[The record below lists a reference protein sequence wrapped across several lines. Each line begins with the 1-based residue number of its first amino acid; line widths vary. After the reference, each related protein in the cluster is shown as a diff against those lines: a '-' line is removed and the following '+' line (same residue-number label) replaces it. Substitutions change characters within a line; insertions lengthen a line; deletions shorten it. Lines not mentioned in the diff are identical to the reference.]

1 MMGRGGSSSTI
12 GAMHVGTG
20 LMAFAAGK
28 ALQDGMQ
35 RARELQAVDQAHA
48 TGQAYFVKRVAQR
61 RAEALAQAS
70 AAKTRLLA
78 NRKMLHG

>member
-1 MMGRGGSSSTI
+1 MMGRTGTNATI
-12 GAMHVGTG
+12 GAMHFGTSA
-20 LMAFAAGK
+20 MAFAAGK
-28 ALQDGMQ
+28 AIQDGMQ
-35 RARELQAVDQAHA
+35 RARELRAVDDAHA
-48 TGQAYFVKRVAQR
+48 VGQAYYAKRVAQR